1 MKLRNVALAVALVLA
16 FFMLRPTPSQAG
28 VRISIGP
35 YGVHAGY
42 GYRHYGYSRPY
53 YPYYRK
59 RYYGYRSYKRR
70 RYYGRRSYRYRRYR
84 HYRRYW

>member
-1 MKLRNVALAVALVLA
+1 MKLRNVALAVTLILA

-42 GYRHYGYSRPY
+42 GYRPY

-70 RYYGRRSYRYRRYR
+70 RYYGRRSYRYRRHR